1 MWAGSGAGAPIQTGL
16 GEMGGGVGIVEAALG
31 RRDRGGER
39 LGAAVREEGI
49 EQGRPSPRHDACM
62 SVCACVACG
71 GGG

>member
-1 MWAGSGAGAPIQTGL
+1 M
-16 GEMGGGVGIVEAALG
+16 GIVEAALG